1 MKKALWFL
9 IFTVF
14 LDMIGISILIPV
26 MPSLLGEPSSP
37 HYLLASGSGEAGF
50 VLLGLLMA
58 SYPLAL
64 FIMAPIL
71 GALSDRYGRRP
82 VLLASI
88 AGTAISYF
96 VFAYAIITKNV
107 PLIFISRILD
117 GATGGNISV
126 AQAALTDLTKPEE
139 RSKVFGIVGATFGL
153 GFILG
158 PFIGGVLSDQNIV
171 PWFSVA
177 TPFIFAGILA
187 IANLSLLYFFFK
199 ETIKEKRGN
208 AHIDFLA
215 SIKNIASA
223 KGYAEIRGL
232 FLTTFF
238 FNIGFSFFTS
248 FFNVFLVDRFGFTA
262 SNIGNFFAYSGLWMI
277 ITQTLI
283 LRLFVKRWSPAQ
295 LLRWSYFGVAVGI
308 LLYLVPKGVYGLLAV
323 VPLLSIPNGLQ
334 FANFSALLTSRTDER
349 VRGEVLGISSSMS
362 SLAQTI
368 GPVLAGTVAAMA
380 GSWLPIAVSAALLVA
395 TGFVFRRFGDSSAK
409 RV

>member
-1 MKKALWFL
+1 MKKSLWFL
-9 IFTVF
+9 VFTVF
-14 LDMIGISILIPV
+14 LDMIGISILIPII
-26 MPSLLGEPSSP
+26 PSLLGEPSSP
-37 HYLLASGSGEAGF
+37 HYLLASGNGDAGF
-50 VLLGLLMA
+50 MLLGLLMA
-58 SYPLAL
+58 SYPIAL

-71 GALSDRYGRRP
+71 GALSDRYGRKP

-88 AGTAISYF
+88 TGTAVSYF
-96 VFAYAIITKNV
+96 LFAYAVITKNI

-126 AQAALTDLTKPEE
+126 AQAALADLTKPEE

-158 PFIGGVLSDQNIV
+158 PFIGGVLSDPNTV

-187 IANLSLLYFFFK
+187 ISNLTLLHFFFK
-199 ETIKEKRGN
+199 ETIKTKRES
-208 AHIDFLA
+208 ARIDFLA
-215 SIKNIASA
+215 SIKNIVNA

-238 FNIGFSFFTS
+238 FNTGFSFFTS
-248 FFNVFLVDRFGFTA
+248 FFNVFLVERFGFTA

-277 ITQTLI
+277 VTQTLI
-283 LRLFVKRWSPAQ
+283 LRFFVKRWSPAQ
-295 LLRWSYFGVAVGI
+295 LLRWSYFGVAAGI
-308 LLYLVPKGVYGLLAV
+308 LLYLVPEGVYGLLAV

-349 VRGEVLGISSSMS
+349 VRGEVLGISSSMG
-362 SLAQTI
+362 SLAQSI
-368 GPVLAGTVAAMA
+368 GPVLAGTVAAVA
-380 GSWLPIAVSAALLVA
+380 GAWLPIAVSASLIAL
-395 TGFVFRRFGDSSAK
+395 TGVVFRRYGDPAK